1 MKSNKLKIWESSLL
15 IALCIGLFAGVW
27 AQGRQSSISSG
38 LVRLHV
44 IAVSDAEYEQQL
56 KLRVRDAV
64 LDFLAPKLSSAGS
77 PAQAKEII
85 SANLMP
91 IAEAAAS
98 AAEGRQVSVSLSRE
112 CYPSRVYEGFTLPA
126 GSYASLRIVL
136 GEGKG
141 QNWWCIAFPP
151 LCLDVAQCEQLQSVM
166 SEEDFA
172 IVSSREGY
180 ELRLRIVELW
190 GQLTN
195 RLKQST

>member
-64 LDFLAPKLSSAGS
+64 LDFLAPKLSAAES
-77 PAQAKEII
+77 PAQAKELI
-85 SANLMP
+85 SANLLS

-151 LCLDVAQCEQLQSVM
+151 LCLDAAQCEQLQSVM

>member
-64 LDFLAPKLSSAGS
+64 LDFLAPKLSAAGS

-85 SANLMP
+85 SANLLP

-151 LCLDVAQCEQLQSVM
+151 LCLDAAQCEQLQSVM